1 MLGSSRPYTFDRVVR
16 LVISLAIAGIA
27 LWLLNVLSG
36 ALLPFFIACL
46 LAYIFKPFVAFNK
59 RVLRCKGNIIPIFLF
74 LIELIGVIVAAGYL
88 LIPRMAEEIS
98 AMARLLG
105 DYASS
110 TAGTAV
116 SADVHRFIR
125 EHIDFNYLASLLTK
139 EQWYEL
145 IKSSISGTWTM
156 LSGGISLII
165 ALCGWFIVLLYFIF
179 IFDGALFNSIF
190 IASTFLF

>member
-98 AMARLLG
+98 AMARLLWRLCFVDSRNG
-105 DYASS
+105 SVGRRAS
-110 TAGTAV
+110 
-116 SADVHRFIR
+116 VHTRA
-125 EHIDFNYLASLLTK
+125 Y
-139 EQWYEL
+139 
-145 IKSSISGTWTM
+145 
-156 LSGGISLII
+156 
-165 ALCGWFIVLLYFIF
+165 
-179 IFDGALFNSIF
+179 
-190 IASTFLF
+190 